1 MSKHV
6 KSLLLIAIVALLLS
20 LMVPLAAQDDDEL
33 SGTITIWGWTS
44 AIRDVV
50 EASGLVDDFLALH
63 PNVNIEITYY
73 APADMYTN
81 FPLALTAGTGACDVC
96 LIESSNL
103 AQFVH
108 MGGLL
113 DLTEWL
119 EPYFD
124 LINEFRWSDT
134 EMDGRYYAMPWD
146 SGPVVMYYRRDVFEQ
161 AGLPSEPE
169 EVDALVA
176 TWDDYYNTCQI
187 IVDTTGLPC
196 FAHNRA
202 NNYGRLYEMVLWSR
216 GLGYFDAE
224 TGELSVDS
232 PENIETLEMFGRF
245 WDAGLVSDSLE
256 WTDPWYAEFSSLES
270 PNATIVIASWM
281 EVFMKD
287 WLAPG
292 TEGLWGAVRMP
303 AWDADSARAAND
315 GGSTFVIPAQS
326 RNADAAWAFIEFILG
341 NPENQLRMFEISG
354 FIPALETTYDAP
366 IFDEGDDF
374 FGGQL
379 TRQLYAEVL
388 FDIPSATIY
397 GPNYSMING
406 SVSVA
411 IQRYASGDASAE
423 DALRAAARE
432 IRANLD

>member
-6 KSLLLIAIVALLLS
+6 KTLVIIAIAALLLS
-20 LMVPLAAQDDDEL
+20 VMVPLAAQDDDEL
-33 SGTITIWGWTS
+33 SGTIVIWGWTS
-44 AIRDVV
+44 AIRDVIEAAGIV
-50 EASGLVDDFLALH
+50 EEFQALH

-73 APADMYTN
+73 APGDVYTN

-103 AQFVH
+103 ARFVH

-113 DLTEWL
+113 DLTEQL

-124 LINEFRWSDT
+124 VMNAYRWQDA

-176 TWDDYYNTCQI
+176 TWDDYYATCEI
-187 IVDTTGLPC
+187 ITAETGLPC

-202 NNYGRLYEMVLWSR
+202 NNYGRLYEMALWSR

-224 TGELSVDS
+224 TGELTVDS

-256 WTDPWYAEFSSLES
+256 WTDPWYAEFSSLDA
-270 PNATIVIASWM
+270 PNATIIIASWM
-281 EVFMKD
+281 EIFMKD

-292 TEGLWGAVRMP
+292 TEGLWGLCVCPPGMP
-303 AWDADSARAAND
+303 TAPVLPMTVAR
-315 GGSTFVIPAQS
+315 
-326 RNADAAWAFIEFILG
+326 
-341 NPENQLRMFEISG
+341 
-354 FIPALETTYDAP
+354 
-366 IFDEGDDF
+366 
-374 FGGQL
+374 
-379 TRQLYAEVL
+379 
-388 FDIPSATIY
+388 PS
-397 GPNYSMING
+397 
-406 SVSVA
+406 
-411 IQRYASGDASAE
+411 
-423 DALRAAARE
+423 
-432 IRANLD
+432 